1 MGSAQQIAGDFRE
14 ECGGGQ
20 HMFSPATSE
29 ISRFVAALVRIR
41 GANRLD
47 DAIISRHWLA
57 TDMGVDI
64 ERLDRVLRLLRWR
77 GLISLPN
84 DNLVEV
90 RDGQSLKSIWIA
102 DQVALQNH
110 APHGLRPAQSVVDRG
125 DQFHLQI
132 CI

>member
-1 MGSAQQIAGDFRE
+1 MGYAQQIGRNFRE
-14 ECGGGQ
+14 GCRGGQ
-20 HMFSPATSE
+20 HMCSPATSE

-41 GANRLD
+41 GADQLD

-64 ERLDRVLRLLRWR
+64 ERLDRLLRLLRWR
-77 GLISLPN
+77 GLILLPN
-84 DNLVEV
+84 ENLVEV
-90 RDGQSLKSIWIA
+90 RDGRSLKSIWIA
-102 DQVALQNH
+102 DQIALQGH
-110 APHGLRPAQSVVDRG
+110 APHGLRSEQRDVDRS